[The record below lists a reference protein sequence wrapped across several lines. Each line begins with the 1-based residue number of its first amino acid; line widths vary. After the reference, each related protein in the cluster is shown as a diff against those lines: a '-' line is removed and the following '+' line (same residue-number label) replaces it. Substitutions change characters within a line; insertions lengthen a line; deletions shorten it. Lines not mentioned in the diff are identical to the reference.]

1 MLEIG
6 INKRT
11 LILNGERIAIT
22 NEMAHWLQENTNVV
36 TTYKLVVEEKK

>member
-11 LILNGERIAIT
+11 LILNGERISIT
-22 NEMAHWLQENTNVV
+22 NEMAHWLQKNTSVV
-36 TTYKLVVEEKK
+36 ITYKLIPEEK